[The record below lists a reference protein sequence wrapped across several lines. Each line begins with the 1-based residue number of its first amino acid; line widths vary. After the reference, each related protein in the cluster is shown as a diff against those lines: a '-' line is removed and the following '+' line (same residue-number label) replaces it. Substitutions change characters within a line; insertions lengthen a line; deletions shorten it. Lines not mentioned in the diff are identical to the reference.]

1 MVAKRIIPCLDVA
14 DGRVVKG
21 VNFVGLRDAGDPV
34 ELACLYS
41 ASGADEL
48 VFLDIAASHQG
59 RATLV
64 DLVRRTAEA
73 VTIPFT
79 VGGGIGS
86 VEGITELLRAGA
98 DKISLNSAAV
108 RDPQLVSRGA
118 ERFGCQCIVVAIDA
132 RRRPGPVLHRLGSD
146 EKAADGNGADANG
159 AGEKAAGWDVFV
171 KGGRENTGLDAVAW
185 AQRAVALGAGE
196 ILLTSMDGDG
206 TQAGYDLALTRA
218 VAEAVD
224 VPVIASGGAGC
235 IDHIAEAL
243 APGPEGGSASAAL
256 LASLLHDR
264 VLSVEEI
271 KTELLGRGLHLRPLE
286 IMNKSQPL

>member
-1 MVAKRIIPCLDVA
+1 VA

-34 ELACLYS
+34 ELACRYS

-59 RATLV
+59 RSTLV

-79 VGGGIGS
+79 VGGGIRS

-98 DKISLNSAAV
+98 DKISLNSSAV
-108 RDPQLVSRGA
+108 ADPNLVAEGA
-118 ERFGCQCIVVAIDA
+118 GRFGCQCIVVAIDA
-132 RRRPGPVLHRLGSD
+132 RARRDPSGSPT
-146 EKAADGNGADANG
+146 G
-159 AGEKAAGWDVFV
+159 GWDVFV
-171 KGGRENTGLDAVAW
+171 KGGRENTGRDAVAW
-185 AQRAVALGAGE
+185 AQQVVALGAGE

-218 VAEAVD
+218 VAEAVA
-224 VPVIASGGAGC
+224 VPVIASGGAGS
-235 IDHIAEAL
+235 IADIGAAL
-243 APGPEGGSASAAL
+243 GEGQASAAL
-256 LASLLHDR
+256 LASLLHDG
-264 VLSVEEI
+264 VLTVEQI
-271 KTELLGRGLHLRPLE
+271 KTELLAKGVNLRPLE
-286 IMNKSQPL
+286 QAPAA

>member
-34 ELACLYS
+34 ELACRYS
-41 ASGADEL
+41 AAGADEL

-64 DLVRRTAEA
+64 DLMRRTAEA

-79 VGGGIGS
+79 VGGGIAS
-86 VEGITELLRAGA
+86 VDGITELLRAGA
-98 DKISLNSAAV
+98 DKVSLNSSAV
-108 RDPQLVSRGA
+108 RDPDLVARGA

-132 RRRPGPVLHRLGSD
+132 RRR
-146 EKAADGNGADANG
+146 DGH
-159 AGEKAAGWDVFV
+159 GWDVFV

-185 AQRAVALGAGE
+185 ARQVVALGAGE

-218 VAEAVD
+218 VADAVD

-235 IDHIAEAL
+235 IDHIAAAL
-243 APGPEGGSASAAL
+243 DPGAGGGHAAAAL
-256 LASLLHDR
+256 LASLLHDG
-264 VLSVEEI
+264 VLTVAQI
-271 KTELLGRGLHLRPLE
+271 KTDLLARGLPIRPLQE
-286 IMNKSQPL
+286 SS

>member
-1 MVAKRIIPCLDVA
+1 VVAKRIIPCLDVA

-34 ELACLYS
+34 ELGCRYS

-48 VFLDIAASHQG
+48 VFLDIAASHQE
-59 RATLV
+59 RTTLV

-79 VGGGIGS
+79 VGGGISS

-108 RDPQLVSRGA
+108 GDPELVGRGA
-118 ERFGCQCIVVAIDA
+118 AQFGSQCIVVAIDA
-132 RRRPGPVLHRLGSD
+132 RRRASGG
-146 EKAADGNGADANG
+146 EGDAE
-159 AGEKAAGWDVFV
+159 APAWEVYV
-171 KGGRENTGLDAVAW
+171 RGGRQPTGLDALRW
-185 AQRAVALGAGE
+185 ARRVVELGAGE

-218 VAEAVD
+218 VADAVD

-235 IDHIAEAL
+235 IDHIAAAL
-243 APGPEGGSASAAL
+243 QQGGASAAL
-256 LASLLHDR
+256 LASLLHDG
-264 VLSVEEI
+264 VLTVEEI
-271 KTELLGRGLHLRPLE
+271 KRDLLARGLPLRPLV
-286 IMNKSQPL
+286 PLGGSIPDGYRA

>member
-34 ELACLYS
+34 ELACRYS

-59 RATLV
+59 RGTLV
-64 DLVRRTAEA
+64 ELVRRTAEA

-98 DKISLNSAAV
+98 DKVSLNSAAV
-108 RDPQLVSRGA
+108 RSPELITAGA
-118 ERFGCQCIVVAIDA
+118 SRFGNQCIVVAIDA
-132 RRRPGPVLHRLGSD
+132 RRRQGGSP
-146 EKAADGNGADANG
+146 
-159 AGEKAAGWDVFV
+159 GWDVYV
-171 KGGRENTGLDAVAW
+171 KGGRDNTGLDALTW
-185 AQRAVALGAGE
+185 ARRVVELGAGE

-206 TQAGYDLALTRA
+206 TQAGYDLTLTRA
-218 VAEAVD
+218 VAEAVE

-235 IDHIAEAL
+235 IDHIAVAL
-243 APGPEGGSASAAL
+243 QEGKAAAAL
-256 LASLLHDR
+256 LASLLHDG
-264 VLSVEEI
+264 VLTVEEI
-271 KTELLGRGLHLRPLE
+271 KRELLARGLPVRPLL
-286 IMNKSQPL
+286 KAGDSRYW